1 MVMRQLRIFFTALQF
16 FTRLPIPSW
25 VGFDPE
31 WVRASARFFP
41 LIGIGVGAVA
51 AILLLVVGQ
60 AVPITLA
67 VLLSTVGTICLTGAL
82 HEDGFADACDGF
94 GGGHTPQKIIDIMRD
109 PRIGAFGAIGIG
121 LLLAIKVVTL
131 ASMSLHCAAWALLL
145 AHPLSRLAATMLI
158 WRMRYA
164 AADGK
169 ASIAVQ
175 PMSSTIF
182 VVASLPVVVLFVIV
196 LFNAQI
202 APLSMLVSG
211 VAVLI
216 CTAWLARTF
225 QHRLGGYTGDCL
237 GAVQQLTEAVFYLGV
252 LVTQS

>member
-1 MVMRQLRIFFTALQF
+1 MMRQVRIFFTALQF

-41 LIGIGVGAVA
+41 LIGIVVGAVA
-51 AILLLVVGQ
+51 AALLLLAGYGM
-60 AVPITLA
+60 PMMLA

-131 ASMSLHCAAWALLL
+131 ASMPLQLAAWSLLL
-145 AHPLSRLAATMLI
+145 AHPLSRLAATLLI
-158 WRMRYA
+158 WRMHYA
-164 AADGK
+164 AVDGK
-169 ASIAVQ
+169 ASQVAQ
-175 PMSSTIF
+175 PMTLTVF
-182 VVASLPVVVLFVIV
+182 VVASSPVVVLFATV
-196 LFNAQI
+196 LLNTNLAS
-202 APLSMLVSG
+202 LSMLISG

-216 CTAWLARTF
+216 CTAWLARKF
-225 QHRLGGYTGDCL
+225 QQNLGGYTGDCL
-237 GAVQQLTEAVFYLGV
+237 GAVQQVTESVFYLGV
-252 LVTQS
+252 LVTQT